1 MRKFGIAMLF
11 LYIGFGIVRPAT
23 AYAEEYSVYQVFR
36 PIDLGETDHTP
47 PKDIFINIGSS
58 QGVKK
63 GTVLDVYRK
72 ISSFDNLTQRLVGDH
87 MIPVGKIKV
96 IHTDEKTAIARVDRF
111 VSIDLE
117 PAMLPQAIMI
127 GDVVRPAN

>member
-1 MRKFGIAMLF
+1 MRKFGIAMLIF
-11 LYIGFGIVRPAT
+11 YIGFGIARATPAF
-23 AYAEEYSVYQVFR
+23 AEEYNVYQVFR
-36 PIDLGETDHTP
+36 PIDLGESDHTP
-47 PKDIFINIGSS
+47 PKDIYINMGSS
-58 QGVKK
+58 QGVRK

-96 IHTDEKTAIARVDRF
+96 IHSDEKTAIARVDRF
-111 VSIDLE
+111 VSIDQE
-117 PAMLPQAIMI
+117 PALLPQAIMI